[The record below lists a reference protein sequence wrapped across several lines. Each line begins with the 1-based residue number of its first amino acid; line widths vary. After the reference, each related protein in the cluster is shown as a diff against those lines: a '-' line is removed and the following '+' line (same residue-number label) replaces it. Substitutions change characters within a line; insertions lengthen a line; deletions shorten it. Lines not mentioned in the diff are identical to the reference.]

1 MLYDIIYNSSFK
13 EELQRVNK
21 TLYKR
26 ALNKKYISNLK
37 INMSNKILLLRNNPF
52 MYQQLENYQY
62 KGNLCR
68 RMVIGNYSIIYYVFE
83 NESKIII
90 LHIISNKSNFFNS
103 KKFK

>member
-1 MLYDIIYNSSFK
+1 MLYDIIYKSSFK

-26 ALNKKYISNLK
+26 ALNKIYISNLK

-68 RMVIGNYSIIYYVFE
+68 RMVIGNYSIIYYVLE